1 MAVNSNTKKITIGDC
16 VTGLTFSN
24 TNSWFAI
31 SFQNGDDDPTRNYFD
46 EYHKPL
52 VKIKDF
58 YRLIYNRPFFD
69 HSVKIEQRCL
79 RSSKR

>member
-1 MAVNSNTKKITIGDC
+1 MI
-16 VTGLTFSN
+16 GLTFSN

-46 EYHKPL
+46 EYYKPL

-58 YRLIYNRPFFD
+58 YRLIDNRPFFD
-69 HSVKIEQRCL
+69 HSVKIDASIRCIQRCFH
-79 RSSKR
+79 SSKR